1 MKNKERNLNRFI
13 GNILISSFEKAIFEL
28 DIKNRDNCYLINKKE
43 FQEYSFNFFNEE
55 LEEKYYKL
63 KNIDKKNMF
72 ETIKPDTE
80 NILDIKKIVYN
91 ELKNLN
97 VNTDESNNLDRKE
110 LEMYIYN
117 YKKKNELTLEEKK
130 ELFNSFKEQM
140 KNINM
145 DILKTITI
153 YDSFYDKVND
163 IKPLIFTEKNE
174 EKISNQ
180 KANLFVL
187 CAEDIATKLSTITNT
202 LNNEDKKEILEK
214 NKIDITNKNSEEIL
228 KDSIYKEYFS
238 YINPIMKNI
247 KSFEHDINKNLKDEI
262 VSIVSYVSD
271 ILKISNEHENT
282 LYKDIKEFYL
292 SILVETKNEDEIN
305 YINHISKAER
315 KIQKDTILEKNAKE
329 FNLELE
335 NLIPILSKYKEE
347 FENNNFRRN
356 VADLFEV
363 EKRAKAKE
371 NQIAN
376 LFLKR

>member
-117 YKKKNELTLEEKK
+117 YKEKNELTLEEKK

-140 KNINM
+140 KNI
-145 DILKTITI
+145 
-153 YDSFYDKVND
+153 Y
-163 IKPLIFTEKNE
+163 KN
-174 EKISNQ
+174 
-180 KANLFVL
+180 
-187 CAEDIATKLSTITNT
+187 
-202 LNNEDKKEILEK
+202 
-214 NKIDITNKNSEEIL
+214 
-228 KDSIYKEYFS
+228 
-238 YINPIMKNI
+238 
-247 KSFEHDINKNLKDEI
+247 
-262 VSIVSYVSD
+262 
-271 ILKISNEHENT
+271 
-282 LYKDIKEFYL
+282 
-292 SILVETKNEDEIN
+292 
-305 YINHISKAER
+305 
-315 KIQKDTILEKNAKE
+315 
-329 FNLELE
+329 
-335 NLIPILSKYKEE
+335 
-347 FENNNFRRN
+347 
-356 VADLFEV
+356 
-363 EKRAKAKE
+363 
-371 NQIAN
+371 
-376 LFLKR
+376 

>member
-13 GNILISSFEKAIFEL
+13 GNILISSFEKAISEL
-28 DIKNRDNCYLINKKE
+28 DMKNRENCYLINKKE

-55 LEEKYYKL
+55 LENKYYKL
-63 KNIDKKNMF
+63 KNVDKKNMF

-80 NILDIKKIVYN
+80 NILEMKKIAYN
-91 ELKNLN
+91 ELKSLN
-97 VNTDESNNLDRKE
+97 IYVDEYNNLDRKE
-110 LEMYIYN
+110 LEMYVYN
-117 YKKKNELTLEEKK
+117 FKKKNELTLEEKK
-130 ELFNSFKEQM
+130 ELFTSFKEQM

-153 YDSFYDKVND
+153 YDSFYEKVNE
-163 IKPLIFTEKNE
+163 IKPLTFTERNE

-187 CAEDIATKLSTITNT
+187 CADDIATKLSTITNT
-202 LNNEDKKEILEK
+202 LSNEDKKEILEK
-214 NKIDITNKNSEEIL
+214 NKIDITNRNSEEML
-228 KDSIYKEYFS
+228 KDTIYKEYFN

-247 KSFEHDINKNLKDEI
+247 KSFEHDINKNLKDE
-262 VSIVSYVSD
+262 VVSYVSD

-315 KIQKDTILEKNAKE
+315 KVQKDTILEKNSKE
-329 FNLELE
+329 FNIEFETLM
-335 NLIPILSKYKEE
+335 PILNKFNEE

-376 LFLKR
+376 LFLQR

>member
-13 GNILISSFEKAIFEL
+13 GNILISSFEKAISEL
-28 DIKNRDNCYLINKKE
+28 DMKNRENCYLINKKE

-55 LEEKYYKL
+55 LENKYYKL

-80 NILDIKKIVYN
+80 NILEMKKIAYN
-91 ELKNLN
+91 ELKSLN
-97 VNTDESNNLDRKE
+97 IYVDEYNNLDRKE
-110 LEMYIYN
+110 LEMYVYN
-117 YKKKNELTLEEKK
+117 FKKKNELTLEEKK
-130 ELFNSFKEQM
+130 ELFTSFKEQM

-153 YDSFYDKVND
+153 YDSFYEKVNE
-163 IKPLIFTEKNE
+163 IKPLTFTERNE

-187 CAEDIATKLSTITNT
+187 CADDIATKLSTITNT
-202 LNNEDKKEILEK
+202 LSNEDKKEILEK
-214 NKIDITNKNSEEIL
+214 NKIDITNRNSEEML
-228 KDSIYKEYFS
+228 KDTIYKEYFN

-247 KSFEHDINKNLKDEI
+247 KSFEHDINKNLKDE
-262 VSIVSYVSD
+262 VVSYVSD

-315 KIQKDTILEKNAKE
+315 KVQKDTILEKNSKE
-329 FNLELE
+329 FNIELE
-335 NLIPILSKYKEE
+335 TLMPILNKFNEE

-376 LFLKR
+376 LFLQR

>member
-13 GNILISSFEKAIFEL
+13 GNILISSFEKAISEL

-80 NILDIKKIVYN
+80 NILDIKKIAYN
-91 ELKNLN
+91 ELKSLN
-97 VNTDESNNLDRKE
+97 IYVDEYNNLDRKE
-110 LEMYIYN
+110 LEMYVYN
-117 YKKKNELTLEEKK
+117 FKKKNELTLEEKK

-145 DILKTITI
+145 DILKTIII

-187 CAEDIATKLSTITNT
+187 CAEDIVTKLSTITNT
-202 LNNEDKKEILEK
+202 LSNEDKKEILEK
-214 NKIDITNKNSEEIL
+214 NKIDITDRNSEEIL
-228 KDSIYKEYFS
+228 KDTIYKEYFN

-247 KSFEHDINKNLKDEI
+247 KSFEHDINKNLKDEVI
-262 VSIVSYVSD
+262 SYVSD

-315 KIQKDTILEKNAKE
+315 KIQKDNILEKNSKE
-329 FNLELE
+329 FNIELE
-335 NLIPILSKYKEE
+335 TLMPILNKFNEE

>member
-13 GNILISSFEKAIFEL
+13 GNILISSFEKAISEL
-28 DIKNRDNCYLINKKE
+28 DMKNRENCYLINKKE
-43 FQEYSFNFFNEE
+43 FQECSFNFFNEE
-55 LEEKYYKL
+55 LENKYYKL

-80 NILDIKKIVYN
+80 NILEMKKIAYN
-91 ELKNLN
+91 ELKYLN
-97 VNTDESNNLDRKE
+97 IYVDEYNNLDRKE
-110 LEMYIYN
+110 LEMYVYN
-117 YKKKNELTLEEKK
+117 FKKKNELTLEEKK
-130 ELFNSFKEQM
+130 ELFTSFKEQM

-153 YDSFYDKVND
+153 YDSFYEKVNE
-163 IKPLIFTEKNE
+163 IKPLTFTERNE

-180 KANLFVL
+180 KTNLFVL
-187 CAEDIATKLSTITNT
+187 CADDIATKLSTITNT
-202 LNNEDKKEILEK
+202 LSNEDKKKILEK
-214 NKIDITNKNSEEIL
+214 NKIDITNRNSEEML
-228 KDSIYKEYFS
+228 KDTIYKEYFN

-247 KSFEHDINKNLKDEI
+247 KSFEHDINKNLKDE
-262 VSIVSYVSD
+262 VVSYVSD

-315 KIQKDTILEKNAKE
+315 KVQKDTILEKNSKE
-329 FNLELE
+329 FNIELE
-335 NLIPILSKYKEE
+335 TLMPILNKFNEE

-376 LFLKR
+376 LFLQR

>member
-13 GNILISSFEKAIFEL
+13 GNILISSFEKAISEL
-28 DIKNRDNCYLINKKE
+28 DMKNRENCYLINKKE

-55 LEEKYYKL
+55 LENKYYKL
-63 KNIDKKNMF
+63 KNVDKKNMF

-80 NILDIKKIVYN
+80 NILEMKKIAYN
-91 ELKNLN
+91 ELKSLN
-97 VNTDESNNLDRKE
+97 IYVDEYNNLDRKE
-110 LEMYIYN
+110 LEMYVYN
-117 YKKKNELTLEEKK
+117 FKKKNELTLEEKK
-130 ELFNSFKEQM
+130 ELFTSFKEQM

-153 YDSFYDKVND
+153 YDSFYEKVNE
-163 IKPLIFTEKNE
+163 IKPLTFTERNE

-187 CAEDIATKLSTITNT
+187 CADDIATKLSTITNT
-202 LNNEDKKEILEK
+202 LSNEDKKEILEK
-214 NKIDITNKNSEEIL
+214 NKIDITNRNNEEML
-228 KDSIYKEYFS
+228 KDTIYKEYFN

-247 KSFEHDINKNLKDEI
+247 KSFEHDINKNLKDE
-262 VSIVSYVSD
+262 VVSYVSD

-315 KIQKDTILEKNAKE
+315 KVQKDTILEKNSKE
-329 FNLELE
+329 FNIEFETLM
-335 NLIPILSKYKEE
+335 PILNKFNEE

-376 LFLKR
+376 LFLQR

>member
-13 GNILISSFEKAIFEL
+13 GNILISSFEKAISEL

-97 VNTDESNNLDRKE
+97 VNTDENNNLDRKE

-163 IKPLIFTEKNE
+163 IKPLNFTEKNE

-214 NKIDITNKNSEEIL
+214 NKIDITNKNSEEML

-247 KSFEHDINKNLKDEI
+247 KSFEHDINKNLKDE
-262 VSIVSYVSD
+262 IVSYVSD

-363 EKRAKAKE
+363 EKRAKAKD

>member
-1 MKNKERNLNRFI
+1 MKNRERNLNKFI

-202 LNNEDKKEILEK
+202 LNNEDKKKISEK
-214 NKIDITNKNSEEIL
+214 NKIDITNKNSEEML

-247 KSFEHDINKNLKDEI
+247 KSFEHDINKNLKDE
-262 VSIVSYVSD
+262 IVSYVSD

-363 EKRAKAKE
+363 EKRAKAKD